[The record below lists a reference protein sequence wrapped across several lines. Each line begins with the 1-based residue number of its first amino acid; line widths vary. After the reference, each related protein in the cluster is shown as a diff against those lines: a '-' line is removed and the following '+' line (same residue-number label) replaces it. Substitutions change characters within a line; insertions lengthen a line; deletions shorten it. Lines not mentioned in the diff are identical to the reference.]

1 MTPRAG
7 TSAATW
13 WCSSVAGTDGA
24 SGGVQAVG
32 RALGLLKSVAEGH
45 GPVTAADLAAASG
58 LNRTTVWR
66 MLSELEAHGFVTRS
80 GDGGFTLGAAALTL
94 GVATT
99 RRFDPLVRLALPAMQ
114 ALRAQTDETVIL
126 SVPYGGGVMTVE
138 QLDSPQTVRLRNYLY
153 EISPLTISSP
163 GKALLASYSDAEL
176 DAVLAAREPGLDRSA
191 FAAEIDRARA
201 DGYATVYEDLAPGES
216 GIAAP
221 IRAQGHVVA
230 LLNVSGPSVR
240 LTPATMREIAPLL
253 VAACTQVSAL
263 LSDERR

>member
-1 MTPRAG
+1 
-7 TSAATW
+7 
-13 WCSSVAGTDGA
+13 VAGTDGA

-176 DAVLAAREPGLDRSA
+176 DAVLAAREPGPDRSA

-221 IRAQGHVVA
+221 IHAQGHVVA